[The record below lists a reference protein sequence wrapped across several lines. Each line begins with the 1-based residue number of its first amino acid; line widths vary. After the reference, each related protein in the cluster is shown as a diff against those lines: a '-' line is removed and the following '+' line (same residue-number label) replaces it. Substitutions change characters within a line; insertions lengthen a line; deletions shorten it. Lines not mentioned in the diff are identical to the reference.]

1 MLGLVHVLRGES
13 AAVVVVVVAAVVD
26 QAGVVMSVLAVAR
39 RESSMR
45 PGIRIDVTFIKYMPA
60 TSAYKKSTK
69 NE

>member
-26 QAGVVMSVLAVAR
+26 RAGVTMSVLAVAR

-45 PGIRIDVTFIKYMPA
+45 PGIRIDVTFIK
-60 TSAYKKSTK
+60 
-69 NE
+69 